1 MVITRVAAKDQWN
14 NPHKTNKAHYH
25 SYTRSVCIHTRHRI
39 LNTETT
45 SRDQL
50 RSPRNNN
57 TSMPRA
63 IVGRVPCYWCWVQG
77 AGFEPTWA
85 LPPTRPF
92 RRRKERSKN
101 HFPRGNGLFVK
112 FCDIRGDIV
121 TDACN
126 WCRFSGFL
134 WRFVIKKVTRLH
146 DVTVLF
152 MSGTFCDNHIFLH
165 MSTFTSCLECYIGAT
180 CVITQAHNVEF
191 VIVNTI

>member
-1 MVITRVAAKDQWN
+1 MSNYSNTLLNMVITRVAAKDQWN

-77 AGFEPTWA
+77 LSPLGHYR
-85 LPPTRPF
+85 RPGHSGDGRKD
-92 RRRKERSKN
+92 RRIISLVEMGSLLSFATLGGTLSQMRATGADSLASCD
-101 HFPRGNGLFVK
+101 GL
-112 FCDIRGDIV
+112 
-121 TDACN
+121 
-126 WCRFSGFL
+126 
-134 WRFVIKKVTRLH
+134 
-146 DVTVLF
+146 
-152 MSGTFCDNHIFLH
+152 
-165 MSTFTSCLECYIGAT
+165 
-180 CVITQAHNVEF
+180 
-191 VIVNTI
+191 